1 MSNKRGIIFT
11 ASVIAIISLFAL
23 SYTFFNQVSERVTIQ
38 KRIESMN
45 SFLFSVEEDIER
57 RLFIFGF
64 RYIFIAENEISLS
77 GSPISNLNNSF
88 QEAFYNGTF
97 QSASQDILVGTT
109 FSELQE
115 KINEKANKINV
126 NLSLSNPTIEISQTD
141 PWNVKISL
149 LSNLFMNDSS
159 GLAYWNKTSLIESY
173 IPITNFEDPLYYV
186 STSGLVSNNITR
198 SPYAAF
204 VSGSDISN
212 LSSHSDNS
220 YYISSTTAPSFLK
233 RLQGVNTASE
243 FGVESLVNLQELSSQ
258 GISIQDKSV
267 VDYIYFS
274 GSDPTSCSASPLGM
288 PSWFKLD
295 SPHLSVYEVS
305 CS

>member
-1 MSNKRGIIFT
+1 
-11 ASVIAIISLFAL
+11 
-23 SYTFFNQVSERVTIQ
+23 
-38 KRIESMN
+38 MN